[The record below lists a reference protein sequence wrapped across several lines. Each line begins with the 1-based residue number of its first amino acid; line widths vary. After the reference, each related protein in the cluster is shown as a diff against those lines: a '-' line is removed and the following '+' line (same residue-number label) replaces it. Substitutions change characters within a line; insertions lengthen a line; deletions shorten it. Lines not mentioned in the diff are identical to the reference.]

1 MRTALFD
8 FKLETT
14 LLSQNYGRL
23 LWNLHLILSSIL
35 LEVDFR
41 SATQGATTVCAE
53 AQNRMHIT
61 IGVAGVSPHVSKLNV
76 QLRDNTENEFHG
88 YKLVIVKPV

>member
-1 MRTALFD
+1 MGVLCGI
-8 FKLETT
+8 
-14 LLSQNYGRL
+14 Y
-23 LWNLHLILSSIL
+23 ILSYL
-35 LEVDFR
+35 TQLR
-41 SATQGATTVCAE
+41 STLDPLRKGLQYYLCVE

-61 IGVAGVSPHVSKLNV
+61 IGVAGVSPRVSRLNM